1 MKKKEPTSKTLIT
14 SEQLI
19 QEDKLSDGEVKSI
32 LERFKNL

>member
-14 SEQLI
+14 SEPLI
-19 QEDKLSDGEVKSI
+19 QEDKLGENDMKAI